1 MPQCRGPTRE
11 FKLDRRSRDPD
22 AVYLAN
28 KRMVLCARRTR
39 MYSFIQFKTSVM
51 FSSVT
56 NLDVWCMS
64 CLVSL
69 RSLQS
74 NTLGRWSFA

>member
-1 MPQCRGPTRE
+1 MPQCRGDTW
-11 FKLDRRSRDPD
+11 SRDPD
-22 AVYLAN
+22 GAHLAN
-28 KRMVLCARRTR
+28 KRMVFCSWGARLRYFRNFTAP
-39 MYSFIQFKTSVM
+39 VM

-56 NLDVWCMS
+56 NLDVWCML